1 MNEEVYNT
9 NIQTIP
15 GWEQNNVIV
24 IPLVSVI
31 GKTTGTQ
38 PRQAGTDPVHVQ
50 SLLHS
55 IVNHGHKVPVT
66 VELAGQDPQG
76 NPTYR
81 LVDGNHRFTAIKQL
95 HKLSK
100 SDARWLVIKAV
111 VEKFPNQYAKFA
123 YQAKQNAHEYVSKP
137 SGVNDA
143 VVGILD
149 IINNGLPGA
158 PKHIQALHN
167 SQSRNT
173 TPATVT
179 KYGEELKK
187 AIKTLYPNLSYKQ
200 RAAAVRQ
207 LQGKRLPGRFGRW
220 TASEAKD
227 AFIDWADVSGI
238 SYDEDFLH
246 TVKNENYI
254 DWQLIARC
262 FAAKD
267 EAPRETFL
275 QRIRNVWTSTEGA
288 PENIVIMFWSDV
300 DSKDNQALDEHRVKM
315 INKINKRNKSWLLR
329 VFNPLG
335 SVKLVDRLFIA
346 PQKRDGGCVETGFFE
361 VPKNSKGEFSTTLT
375 AKTGWDTEPKEAAA
389 K

>member
-1 MNEEVYNT
+1 MNEQVYNT

-38 PRQAGTDPVHVQ
+38 PRQAGTDPNHVV
-50 SLLHS
+50 SLMGS
-55 IVNHGHKVPVT
+55 ISTFAQQVPVT
-66 VELAGQDPQG
+66 VELVGQDAQG

-81 LVDGNHRFTAIKQL
+81 LVDGNHRHTAISQL
-95 HKLSK
+95 HKLNK
-100 SDARWLVIKAV
+100 SDARWVVIKAV

-123 YQAKQNAHEYVSKP
+123 YQSDANSHKLPSKP
-137 SGVNDA
+137 SGVSDA
-143 VVGILD
+143 VVGILN
-149 IINNGLPGA
+149 IINNGLQGA
-158 PKHIQALHN
+158 PKKIQALHN
-167 SQSRNT
+167 SQARNT
-173 TPATVT
+173 EDRT
-179 KYGEELKK
+179 KYGRDLED
-187 AIKTLYPNLSYKQ
+187 AIKTLYPNLSKTE
-200 RAAAVRQ
+200 RKRAVRQ
-207 LQGKRLPGRFGRW
+207 LQGKKLPGRYARW
-220 TASEAKD
+220 TASESKD
-227 AFIDWADVSGI
+227 AFVDWADTSGI

-300 DSKDNQALDEHRVKM
+300 ADKENQAMDEHRVKM

-335 SVKLVDRLFIA
+335 SVNLVDRIFIA
-346 PQKRDGGCVETGFFE
+346 PQKRDEGCAETGFFE
-361 VPKNSKGEFSTTLT
+361 VPNNSRGEFSTTLT

>member
-1 MNEEVYNT
+1 MRA
-9 NIQTIP
+9 
-15 GWEQNNVIV
+15 GW
-24 IPLVSVI
+24 
-31 GKTTGTQ
+31 T
-38 PRQAGTDPVHVQ
+38 R
-50 SLLHS
+50 
-55 IVNHGHKVPVT
+55 
-66 VELAGQDPQG
+66 
-76 NPTYR
+76 
-81 LVDGNHRFTAIKQL
+81 
-95 HKLSK
+95 
-100 SDARWLVIKAV
+100 
-111 VEKFPNQYAKFA
+111 
-123 YQAKQNAHEYVSKP
+123 
-137 SGVNDA
+137 
-143 VVGILD
+143 
-149 IINNGLPGA
+149 
-158 PKHIQALHN
+158 
-167 SQSRNT
+167 
-173 TPATVT
+173 
-179 KYGEELKK
+179 
-187 AIKTLYPNLSYKQ
+187 
-200 RAAAVRQ
+200 
-207 LQGKRLPGRFGRW
+207 GRFGRW

-288 PENIVIMFWSDV
+288 PENIVVMFWSDV
-300 DSKDNQALDEHRVKM
+300 DGKDNQALDEHRVKM

>member
-1 MNEEVYNT
+1 MNHEVYQK
-9 NIQTIP
+9 NITTIP
-15 GWEQNNVIV
+15 NWEQNNVQA
-24 IPLVSVI
+24 IPLVSII

-38 PRQAGTDPVHVQ
+38 PRQAGTDPNHVQ
-50 SLLHS
+50 SLMGS
-55 IVNHGHKVPVT
+55 ISMFAQQVPVT
-66 VELAGQDPQG
+66 VELVGQDRQG
-76 NPTYR
+76 NPTFR
-81 LVDGNHRFTAIKQL
+81 LVDGNHRFTAITQL
-95 HKLSK
+95 HKLNK
-100 SDARWLVIKAV
+100 SDARWVLIKAV

-123 YQAKQNAHEYVSKP
+123 YQSDANSHKLVAKP
-137 SGVNDA
+137 SGINDA
-143 VVGILD
+143 IVGILN
-149 IINNGLPGA
+149 IINNGLQGA
-158 PKHIQALHN
+158 PKKIQALHN
-167 SQSRNT
+167 SQGRNQHDS
-173 TPATVT
+173 T
-179 KYGEELKK
+179 KYGRDLNA
-187 AIKTLYPNLSYKQ
+187 AIKTLYPNLTDKE
-200 RAAAVRQ
+200 RASAVRQ
-207 LQGKRLPGRFGRW
+207 LQGKRLPGRFARW

-227 AFIDWADVSGI
+227 SFVDWADTSGI

-246 TVKNENYI
+246 TVKNDNYI

-335 SVKLVDRLFIA
+335 SVNLVDRLFIA

-361 VPKNSKGEFSTTLT
+361 VPKNSRGEFSTTLT

>member
-1 MNEEVYNT
+1 MNEQVYNT

-95 HKLSK
+95 HKLNK
-100 SDARWLVIKAV
+100 SDARWLIIKAV
-111 VEKFPNQYAKFA
+111 VEKFPNHYAKFA

-143 VVGILD
+143 VVGIFD
-149 IINNGLPGA
+149 IIHNGLPGA
-158 PKHIQALHN
+158 PKSIQALHN
-167 SQSRNT
+167 SQGRNHSS
-173 TPATVT
+173 PG
-179 KYGEELKK
+179 KYKDELKS

-227 AFIDWADVSGI
+227 SFIDWADVSGI

-275 QRIRNVWTSTEGA
+275 QRIRNVC
-288 PENIVIMFWSDV
+288 PY
-300 DSKDNQALDEHRVKM
+300 
-315 INKINKRNKSWLLR
+315 
-329 VFNPLG
+329 
-335 SVKLVDRLFIA
+335 
-346 PQKRDGGCVETGFFE
+346 GF
-361 VPKNSKGEFSTTLT
+361 
-375 AKTGWDTEPKEAAA
+375 
-389 K
+389 